1 MNEKK
6 ILSQRIEK
14 CIKVPILS
22 TIVLLFMVGILFTQ
36 STEVGIIG
44 LIFVLIYLGLIL
56 GYYIRIKPEI
66 LTELMGF
73 ALEQGQ
79 IQHQLLKTLE
89 LPYILTDKKGKII
102 WHNDAFHSMVT
113 EEDKK
118 GKRQVQ
124 QIFEEIGKE
133 QIPFDFDKNNED
145 KKEIVIH
152 YNDRYYCVKIRRV
165 CMEQLLEEGKIQ
177 EEETA
182 YLSDENTIFAFY
194 FYDHTELQQYIKENK
209 EQCLVAGLIY
219 IDNYEEALD
228 SIEEVRQSLL
238 VALID
243 RKINK
248 YMQNVDAICKKIEK
262 DKFIV
267 VFKQKY
273 LPQLQSTK
281 FSILDEVRSINI
293 GNDLAV
299 TLSISIGINSQTYI
313 QAYEEARL
321 AMDLA
326 LGRGGD
332 QAVVK
337 NGDKISYYGGKTQVV
352 EKSTRVKARVKAHAL
367 REIMETKDEVVIMG
381 HRFPDVDS
389 LGAALGIYRLAK
401 TLNKRAH
408 IVINEA
414 TISIRPIMNNFI
426 DNESYEEDLFI
437 DSAKAMAITKPSTLL
452 VVVDVNRP
460 SYTECKELLSLTKSI
475 VVFDHHRQTNEVIE
489 NAVLSYIEPYA
500 SSSCEMVAEIL
511 QYIPDKPKL
520 KPIEA
525 DAMYSGM
532 IVDTDTFVTKTGVR
546 TFEAAAFLKRNGA
559 DVVRVR
565 KMFRNSME
573 SYKLRAE
580 VIRQAEVYLDEFAIS
595 VLPSSGVDSPNV
607 LAAQAANELLDIEGI
622 RASFVMTE
630 IGRQIFIS
638 ARSIDDV
645 NVQIIM
651 EQLGGG
657 GHLNVAGAQ
666 LNDISVEE
674 TIWKLKQI
682 LETMKTEGDI

>member
-1 MNEKK
+1 MNDKK
-6 ILSQRIEK
+6 ILSQRIER
-14 CIKVPILS
+14 CIRVPIF
-22 TIVLLFMVGILFTQ
+22 TTVLLLCMVGVLFTQ
-36 STEVGIIG
+36 STKTGGIA
-44 LIFVLIYLGLIL
+44 LLFVLLYLGLL
-56 GYYIRIKPEI
+56 LAYYVKIKPEI

-79 IQHQLLKTLE
+79 VQHQLVKELE
-89 LPYILTDKKGKII
+89 LPYILTDAKGKIL
-102 WHNDAFHSMVT
+102 WYNEAFQSIVT
-113 EEDKK
+113 EDDWKTK
-118 GKRQVQ
+118 TQVHQ
-124 QIFEEIGKE
+124 LFEEITKDQLPKE
-133 QIPFDFDKNNED
+133 EE
-145 KKEIVIH
+145 KKEISIQ
-152 YNDRYYCVKIRRV
+152 YDEKYYSVKIRRI
-165 CMEQLLEEGKIQ
+165 CSNQLLEEKSNTEQ
-177 EEETA
+177 VAECSAE
-182 YLSDENTIFAFY
+182 ENTMFALY
-194 FYDHTELQQYIKENK
+194 FYDNTELQHYIKVNK
-209 EQCLVAGLIY
+209 EQGLVAGLIY
-219 IDNYEEALD
+219 IDNYEEVLD
-228 SIEEVRQSLL
+228 SVEEVRQSLL

-248 YMQNVDAICKKIEK
+248 YMQNLDAICKKLEK

-267 VFKQKY
+267 VFQQKY
-273 LPQLQSTK
+273 LSQLQSTK

-299 TLSISIGINSQTYI
+299 TLSISLGVNSQTYT
-313 QAYEEARL
+313 QAYEDARM

-337 NGDKISYYGGKTQVV
+337 DGDKIAYYGGKTQVV

-401 TLNKRAH
+401 TLNKKAH

-414 TISIRPIMNNFI
+414 TISIRPIVNNFLEN
-426 DNESYEEDLFI
+426 DSYEEDLFI
-437 DSAKAMAITKPSTLL
+437 DSAKAIAITKPSTLL

-460 SYTECKELLSLTKSI
+460 SYTECQELLSLTRSI
-475 VVFDHHRQTNEVIE
+475 VVFDHHRQTSEVIE

-532 IVDTDTFVTKTGVR
+532 IVDTDNFVTKTGVR

-565 KMFRNSME
+565 KMFRNSMD

-580 VIRQAEVYLDEFAIS
+580 VIRQAEVYLEEFALS
-595 VLPSSGVDSPNV
+595 VLPSAGVDSPNV

-630 IGRQIFIS
+630 IGKQIFIS

-651 EQLGGG
+651 EKLGGG

-666 LNDISVEE
+666 LKDTTIEE
-674 TIWKLKQI
+674 AVWQLKQI
-682 LETMKTEGDI
+682 LDTMKTEGDI

>member
-1 MNEKK
+1 MNDKK
-6 ILSQRIEK
+6 ILSWQIEK
-14 CIKVPILS
+14 FLKNPILS
-22 TIVLLFMVGILFTQ
+22 AILLLMMVGILFSQ
-36 STEVGIIG
+36 STKSGVIATVFVVIYIGI
-44 LIFVLIYLGLIL
+44 LVT
-56 GYYIRIKPEI
+56 YYIKLKPKI
-66 LTELMGF
+66 MAELVQF
-73 ALEQGQ
+73 AVQHGQ
-79 IQHQLLKTLE
+79 VQKQLLKDLS
-89 LPYILTDKKGKII
+89 LPYILTDLEGGILWYNNEFKEMITKDDWKSKNHVQKIF
-102 WHNDAFHSMVT
+102 NELSKDTFP
-113 EEDKK
+113 EEGEKNKVPLLYNEKFYSVEMKRVCVEGLIDK
-118 GKRQVQ
+118 
-124 QIFEEIGKE
+124 EESGKE
-133 QIPFDFDKNNED
+133 EVEANSMI
-145 KKEIVIH
+145 
-152 YNDRYYCVKIRRV
+152 
-165 CMEQLLEEGKIQ
+165 
-177 EEETA
+177 
-182 YLSDENTIFAFY
+182 AFY
-194 FYDHTELQQYIKENK
+194 FFNETELQHYIKENK
-209 EQCLVAGLIY
+209 EQRLVAGLIY
-219 IDNYEEALD
+219 IDNYEEVLD

-248 YMQNVDAICKKIEK
+248 YMQNVDAICKKLEK

-267 VFKQKY
+267 VFQQKY

-281 FSILDEVRSINI
+281 FSILDEVRAINI
-293 GNDLAV
+293 GNELAV
-299 TLSISIGINSQTYI
+299 TLSISLGINSATYT
-313 QAYEEARL
+313 QAYESARV

-337 NGDKISYYGGKTQVV
+337 DGDKISYYGGKTQVV

-389 LGAALGIYRLAK
+389 IGAALGIYRLAK
-401 TLNKRAH
+401 TLDKKAH

-414 TISIRPIMNNFI
+414 TISIRPILNNFME
-426 DNESYEEDLFI
+426 DDSYEEDLFI
-437 DSAKAMAITKPSTLL
+437 DSTEAINLTKSSTLL

-460 SYTECKELLSLTKSI
+460 SYTECPELLELAKSI
-475 VVFDHHRQTNEVIE
+475 VVFDHHRQTSEIIG
-489 NAVLSYIEPYA
+489 NAILSYIEPYA

-532 IVDTDTFVTKTGVR
+532 LVDTDNFVTKTGVR

-573 SYKLRAE
+573 NYKLRAE

-595 VLPSSGVDSPNV
+595 IMPSDGVDSPNV

-630 IGRQIFIS
+630 IGKQIFIS

-651 EQLGGG
+651 EKLGGG

-666 LNDISVEE
+666 LSDE
-674 TIWKLKQI
+674 TVNGAVIQLKLI
-682 LETMKTEGDI
+682 LDTMKTEGDI

>member
-1 MNEKK
+1 MKQKK

-14 CIKVPILS
+14 CIKIPIFTTVL
-22 TIVLLFMVGILFTQ
+22 LLFMVGILFTQ
-36 STEVGIIG
+36 STAAGVISF
-44 LIFVLIYLGLIL
+44 IFVLMYLGLL
-56 GYYIRIKPEI
+56 LLYYMKLKPEI

-79 IQHQLLKTLE
+79 VQHQLLKDLE
-89 LPYILTDKKGKII
+89 LPYILTDEKGKII
-102 WHNDAFHSMVT
+102 WYNKAFHKIVT
-113 EEDKK
+113 EDDWKEKNH
-118 GKRQVQ
+118 VQ
-124 QIFEEIGKE
+124 QIFEEVGKLPFLIDEEEE
-133 QIPFDFDKNNED
+133 Q
-145 KKEIVIH
+145 EINAH
-152 YNDRYYCVKIRRV
+152 YNDRDYSVKIRRTCV
-165 CMEQLLEEGKIQ
+165 NQLLEEEIEQKKNEQLEFI
-177 EEETA
+177 E
-182 YLSDENTIFAFY
+182 ENTIFAFY
-194 FYDHTELQQYIKENK
+194 FYDNTELQHYIKENK
-209 EQCLVAGLIY
+209 EQRLVAGLIY
-219 IDNYEEALD
+219 IDNYEEVLD

-273 LPQLQSTK
+273 LPQLQSMK

-293 GNDLAV
+293 GNELAV
-299 TLSISIGINSQTYI
+299 TLSISLGVNSQNYM
-313 QAYEEARL
+313 QAYEDARV

-337 NGDKISYYGGKTQVV
+337 DGDKISYYGGKTQVV

-389 LGAALGIYRLAK
+389 LGASLGIYRLAK
-401 TLNKRAH
+401 TLNKKAH

-414 TISIRPIMNNFI
+414 TISIRPILNNFI
-426 DNESYEEDLFI
+426 GNDDYEEDLFI
-437 DSAKAMAITKPSTLL
+437 DSAQAMAITKSSTLL

-460 SYTECKELLSLTKSI
+460 SYTECKDLLSLTKSI
-475 VVFDHHRQTNEVIE
+475 VVFDHHRQTSEVIE
-489 NAVLSYIEPYA
+489 HAVLSYIEPYA

-511 QYIPDKPKL
+511 QYITDKPKL

-532 IVDTDTFVTKTGVR
+532 IVDTDNFVTKTGVR

-565 KMFRNSME
+565 KMFRNSMD

-580 VIRQAEVYLDEFAIS
+580 VIRQAEVYLEEFAIS
-595 VLPSSGVDSPNV
+595 VMPSAGVDSPNV

-630 IGRQIFIS
+630 IGKQIFIS

-666 LNDISVEE
+666 LNDISIEE

-682 LETMKTEGDI
+682 IETMKTEGDI

>member
-1 MNEKK
+1 MNDKK
-6 ILSQRIEK
+6 ILSQRIER
-14 CIKVPILS
+14 CIKVPIFTTVL
-22 TIVLLFMVGILFTQ
+22 LLFMVGILFTQ
-36 STEVGIIG
+36 STKVGVIG
-44 LIFVLIYLGLIL
+44 LIFVLMYLGLLLI
-56 GYYIRIKPEI
+56 YYVKIKPEI

-79 IQHQLLKTLE
+79 VQHQLLKDLE
-89 LPYILTDKKGKII
+89 LPYMLTDMKGKII
-102 WHNDAFHSMVT
+102 WYNEAFHSMVT
-113 EEDKK
+113 EDDWNAKN
-118 GKRQVQ
+118 QVQ
-124 QIFEEIGKE
+124 QMFEELGKDQFPME
-133 QIPFDFDKNNED
+133 ED
-145 KKEIVIH
+145 KKEISIRYH
-152 YNDRYYCVKIRRV
+152 DRYYSVKIRRICV
-165 CMEQLLEEGKIQ
+165 EQLLEEEIEKEAI
-177 EEETA
+177 ETA
-182 YLSDENTIFAFY
+182 CLSDENTMFAFY
-194 FYDHTELQQYIKENK
+194 FYDNTELQHYIKVNK

-219 IDNYEEALD
+219 IDNYEEVLD

-248 YMQNVDAICKKIEK
+248 YMQNIDAICKKLEK

-273 LPQLQSTK
+273 LSQLQSTK

-299 TLSISIGINSQTYI
+299 TLSISIGVNSQSYT
-313 QAYEEARL
+313 QAYEDARM

-337 NGDKISYYGGKTQVV
+337 DGDKISYYGGKTQVV

-401 TLNKRAH
+401 TLNKKAH

-414 TISIRPIMNNFI
+414 TISIRPILNNFI

-437 DSAKAMAITKPSTLL
+437 DSAKAIAITKPSTLL

-460 SYTECKELLSLTKSI
+460 SYTECKELLSLTKSV
-475 VVFDHHRQTNEVIE
+475 VVFDHHRQTSEVIE

-532 IVDTDTFVTKTGVR
+532 IVDTDNFVTKTGVR

-565 KMFRNSME
+565 KMFRNSMD

-580 VIRQAEVYLDEFAIS
+580 VIRQAEVYLEEFAIS
-595 VLPSSGVDSPNV
+595 VLPSAGVDSPNV

-630 IGRQIFIS
+630 IGKQIFIS

-666 LNDISVEE
+666 LNDVSVEE
-674 TIWKLKQI
+674 AIWKLKQI